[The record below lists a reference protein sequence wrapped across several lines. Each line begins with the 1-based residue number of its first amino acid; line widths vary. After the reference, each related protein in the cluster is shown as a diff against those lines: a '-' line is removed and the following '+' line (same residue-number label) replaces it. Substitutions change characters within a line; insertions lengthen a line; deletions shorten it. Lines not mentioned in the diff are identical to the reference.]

1 MWRMR
6 LVKNF
11 FIVILL
17 GGSIIFPPSVQ
28 VMSNHIYE
36 QGTHPELTEYEL
48 FKTDGLLDSMAIPE
62 VFVENEELQ
71 EDAPLWLEEIEE
83 EEELIEL
90 PLPEQTQE
98 EQKQE
103 EERQQQENETRLDE
117 ETMESESGLT
127 KEKIL
132 EEVQDEGIA
141 RVLIHGARTLFSG
154 QLGSIPWV
162 VDAQGKLILGSGV
175 FDEANNIGER
185 YAATDYFN
193 HPMYSQAITSVQ
205 LTGPI
210 ALRGLN
216 GSLNIS
222 GDIRRGFFADLRN
235 VREIEGIEFL
245 DTSGS
250 REMSFMF
257 ANMSALTSLDVSGFD
272 TSNVTNMQEM
282 FQNMSSLTEL
292 DVSGFDTHNVWSMQG
307 MFQNMSSLTE
317 LDVSSFDT
325 TNLSSM
331 TRMFEGATSLTKLDV
346 SGLNTSNLR
355 SLNQTFRN
363 VSSLTELDISH
374 FDTSQVVNMSGTF
387 EGATSL
393 TKLNISNIDTS
404 NVTDMFGMFT
414 DVRSL
419 TELDISHFDTS
430 QVENMAGMF
439 NRATS
444 LTKLDISGF
453 DTSNVRNMVFMF
465 NEVNSLTELDVS
477 GFNTSKVTNMRVM
490 FRNMSS
496 LTELDVSGFDTSNVT
511 DMSFMF
517 HNVRNVTKLDVS
529 GFDTSNVTDMHVM
542 FEGVSS
548 VTELDVSSF
557 DTSNVINLSFM
568 FHTVS
573 SVTELDVSGFDTSNV
588 TTMAFM
594 FHNMGNVTE
603 LDVSGFD
610 TSNVMDISFMFNEV
624 SNVTELDVSGF
635 DTSNVTT
642 MAFMFHNVSNVT
654 ELDVSGFDTG
664 NVTNMW
670 RMFMGTSSLTK
681 LDLSRFDTRNVTNMQ
696 GMFER
701 IPLEQLILGS
711 DFVFHSA
718 NGSPGLLPL
727 SGSATHHPN
736 WQNVGAG
743 TVDEPKGNFVFTSA
757 QLMANY
763 DGSTMADTW
772 VWQPRIFVNLTIE
785 IEGQGTV
792 TPNTT
797 TSIERGGMID
807 ISATPELGWR
817 FSHWRIESGEGT
829 ITDIDQSTTTFAI
842 GDEDTKL
849 VAVFEDLGELLSVRI
864 PTSAVFN
871 TTSKS
876 GHRDIVAPDY
886 AIGNESP
893 FAVSVNVVAPT
904 ELKNMNIIEEL
915 NVVGDGK
922 ENLLIRKGNSHQ
934 TEPFRLFDL
943 AVEEA
948 NTFTFTGIAEKLSEE
963 SSHITPTFNMVL
975 RFIPNL

>member
-1 MWRMR
+1 MWRIR
-6 LVKNF
+6 LIKKF
-11 FIVILL
+11 FVVILL
-17 GGSIIFPPSVQ
+17 GGSIIFPTSVQ

-36 QGTHPELTEYEL
+36 KEVYPDFTEYQL
-48 FKTDGLLDSMAIPE
+48 FKNDDLLDSMAIPE
-62 VFVENEELQ
+62 VFEENEELQ
-71 EDAPLWLEEIEE
+71 EDNPLWLEEIEE

-90 PLPEQTQE
+90 PVPEDAQE

-141 RVLIHGARTLFSG
+141 RVLIPGARTLFSG

-430 QVENMAGMF
+430 KVENMAGMF

-477 GFNTSKVTNMRVM
+477 
-490 FRNMSS
+490 
-496 LTELDVSGFDTSNVT
+496 
-511 DMSFMF
+511 
-517 HNVRNVTKLDVS
+517 
-529 GFDTSNVTDMHVM
+529 
-542 FEGVSS
+542 
-548 VTELDVSSF
+548 SF

-568 FHTVS
+568 FHSVS

-610 TSNVMDISFMFNEV
+610 TSNVMDLSFMFNEV

-829 ITDIDQSTTTFAI
+829 ITDSDQSTTTFAI